1 MRGDISVSNG
11 EASRLIYWL
20 LDEELLSEID
30 VRRCAKN
37 SSSGATDLGGNFH
50 SSADRVCC
58 TSLKAF
64 IVVIPV
70 LDLRGGLW

>member
-1 MRGDISVSNG
+1 VLKGVT
-11 EASRLIYWL
+11 SRLIYWL

-37 SSSGATDLGGNFH
+37 SPNGATDSGGNFRT
-50 SSADRVCC
+50 SADRVCC

>member
-1 MRGDISVSNG
+1 MLKG
-11 EASRLIYWL
+11 ETSRLIYWL
-20 LDEELLSEID
+20 LDEELLPEID

-37 SSSGATDLGGNFH
+37 SPKGATDSGGNFRT
-50 SSADRVCC
+50 STDRVCC
-58 TSLKAF
+58 TSLEAF

>member
-1 MRGDISVSNG
+1 MRGDISVFNDETSQ
-11 EASRLIYWL
+11 LIYWL
-20 LDEELLSEID
+20 LDDELLPEID

-37 SSSGATDLGGNFH
+37 SPSGATDLGGNIH

-64 IVVIPV
+64 VVVIPV
-70 LDLRGGLW
+70 LDVRGGLW